1 MKVKEEF
8 FFFCIFCIFFFFL
21 SKIRNELNEQ
31 IENFLGKSL
40 NGQMGKKPEGFP

>member
-8 FFFCIFCIFFFFL
+8 FFLYFFVFFFFL

>member
-8 FFFCIFCIFFFFL
+8 FFFLYFFYFFL

-40 NGQMGKKPEGFP
+40 NGQMGKKPEGFS